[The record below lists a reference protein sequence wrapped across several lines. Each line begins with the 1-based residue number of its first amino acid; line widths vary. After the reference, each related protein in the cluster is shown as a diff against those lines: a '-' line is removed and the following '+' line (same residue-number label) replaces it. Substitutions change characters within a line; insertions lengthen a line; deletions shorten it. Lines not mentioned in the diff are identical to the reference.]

1 MTLAVEGE
9 AAVVF
14 CQLESALAHE
24 KQETC
29 NSFWVHCQVIKTS
42 AHTLMNIKLWCVVE
56 YVIVS
61 KEQSSN
67 ILPMSW
73 PATTLQ
79 KL

>member
-29 NSFWVHCQVIKTS
+29 NSF
-42 AHTLMNIKLWCVVE
+42 
-56 YVIVS
+56 
-61 KEQSSN
+61 
-67 ILPMSW
+67 
-73 PATTLQ
+73 
-79 KL
+79 